1 MEKQISKKKL
11 ERMAIV
17 GGDFRKAG
25 SRSRGEFK
33 TESLNELLDDDVKDL
48 QSKGM
53 DADTI
58 CIDEEEFENIIN
70 RERLFAVGESAISTE
85 GKMYDV
91 IEGQKGNDMLGAM
104 TT

>member
-1 MEKQISKKKL
+1 MMEKQISKKKL

-25 SRSRGEFK
+25 SRSMGEFK
-33 TESLNELLDDDVKDL
+33 TEALNELLNDDVKGL
-48 QSKGM
+48 QSKGE
-53 DADTI
+53 DVESI
-58 CIDEEEFENIIN
+58 RIDDEEFENIMN
-70 RERLFAVGESAISTE
+70 REKLFTSGEGAIPTE

-91 IEGQKGNDMLGAM
+91 IDAHKGDVLGAM